1 MSYLAKVSGGGPN
14 VQVRWLVQ
22 SYSPNTFTYNML
34 FQACK
39 AITLDVSLLNASAC
53 LEQKLFVELYYS
65 DVNHTYRS
73 CGYYWL
79 DVSLFSFVASR
90 LMASSSHI
98 NSVESDL
105 M

>member
-22 SYSPNTFTYNML
+22 SYSPNTML

-39 AITLDVSLLNASAC
+39 AIILDVSLLNTSGC

-79 DVSLFSFVASR
+79 DVSLFSLVASR

-98 NSVESDL
+98 NSVKSDL